1 MIRVVTDSTAYL
13 QKDIIEK
20 YGISVVPL
28 SVEIEGKI
36 YREGVDITDDEFYEL
51 LSKGFN
57 VKTSQPT
64 PNDFLETYKNILSEG
79 DEIVSIHIS
88 SKLSGTVNAAN
99 AAKALLGTDK
109 ITVIDSKSASEDLAY
124 KTEKACELANEGKS
138 RDEIEKYIE
147 KYYFRVF
154 GYFLPMDI
162 NYLKRGGRI
171 NNFQHAVS
179 SVMKLF
185 FIVHLNEGRIDPLQ
199 IVRTEKKAKKELM
212 NLVKRFSEKHG
223 GIERGGVV
231 FGGNKEEG
239 EEYRKEVS
247 EFLGINMRS
256 ARIGPVLG
264 AHLGPRFLGIAF
276 VTNKEA
282 KK

>member
-13 QKDIIEK
+13 PKEVVEK
-20 YGISVVPL
+20 YGISVIPL
-28 SVEIEGKI
+28 SVEIEGKH
-36 YREGVDITDDEFYEL
+36 YREGIDITDDEFYDL
-51 LSKGFN
+51 LSRGFF

-64 PNDFLETYKNILSEG
+64 PNDFLETYKKILSEG

-99 AAKALLGTDK
+99 AAKTLLGTDK

-124 KTEKACELANEGKS
+124 KVEKACELANEGKS
-138 RDEIEKYIE
+138 RKEIEKYLE
-147 KYYFRVF
+147 EYYFRVF

-179 SVMKLF
+179 SIMKLY

-199 IVRTEKKAKKELM
+199 IVRTERKAKKELM
-212 NLVKRFSEKHG
+212 NLVKRFSDKLG

-247 EFLGINMRS
+247 DFLGVNMRS

-276 VTNKEA
+276 VTKKGA

>member
-124 KTEKACELANEGKS
+124 KVEKACELANEGKS

-147 KYYFRVF
+147 EYYFRVF

-212 NLVKRFSEKHG
+212 NLVKRFSEKLG

-276 VTNKEA
+276 VTNKGA

>member
-51 LSKGFN
+51 LLKGFN

-79 DEIVSIHIS
+79 DEIISIHIS

-124 KTEKACELANEGKS
+124 KVEKACELANEGKS

-147 KYYFRVF
+147 EYYFRVF

-212 NLVKRFSEKHG
+212 NLVKRFSEKQG

>member
-13 QKDIIEK
+13 QKDIIKK

-51 LSKGFN
+51 LLKGFN

-79 DEIVSIHIS
+79 DEIISIHIS

-124 KTEKACELANEGKS
+124 KVEKACELANEGKS

-212 NLVKRFSEKHG
+212 NLVKRFSEKQG

>member
-20 YGISVVPL
+20 YKISVVPL

-124 KTEKACELANEGKS
+124 KVEKACELANEGKS

-212 NLVKRFSEKHG
+212 NLVKRFSEKQG

>member
-28 SVEIEGKI
+28 SVEIEGKV

-99 AAKALLGTDK
+99 AAKALLRTDK

-124 KTEKACELANEGKS
+124 KVEKACELANEGKS

-185 FIVHLNEGRIDPLQ
+185 FIVHLNKGRIDPLQ

-212 NLVKRFSEKHG
+212 NLVKRFSEKQG

>member
-1 MIRVVTDSTAYL
+1 MIRIVTDSTAYL
-13 QKDIIEK
+13 QKDIQEK
-20 YGISVVPL
+20 CKISVVPL
-28 SVEIEGKI
+28 SVEIEGKR
-36 YREGVDITDDEFYEL
+36 YREGIDITDDEFYDL
-51 LSKGFN
+51 LKKGFSA
-57 VKTSQPT
+57 KTSQPS
-64 PNDFLETYKNILSEG
+64 PNDFLETYKNILNKG

-99 AAKALLGTDK
+99 AAKTLLGTDK

-124 KTEKACELANEGKS
+124 KVEKACELVEQGKT
-138 RDEIEKYIE
+138 RKEIENYIE
-147 KYYFRVF
+147 EYYYRVF

-171 NNFQHAVS
+171 NNFQHAIS
-179 SVMKLF
+179 SIMKLY

-199 IVRTEKKAKKELM
+199 IVRTERKAKRELM
-212 NLVKRFSEKHG
+212 NLVKRFSEKLG

-247 EFLGINMRS
+247 AFLNKEMRS

-276 VTNKEA
+276 VTKQGVR
-282 KK
+282 K

>member
-20 YGISVVPL
+20 YKISVVPL
-28 SVEIEGKI
+28 SVEIGGKLC
-36 YREGVDITDDEFYEL
+36 REGVDITDDEFYEL
-51 LSKGFN
+51 LSRGFN

-147 KYYFRVF
+147 EYYFRVF

-212 NLVKRFSEKHG
+212 NLVKRFSEKRG

-247 EFLGINMRS
+247 EFLGVNMRS

>member
-28 SVEIEGKI
+28 SVEIKGKI

-124 KTEKACELANEGKS
+124 KVEKACELANEGKS

-147 KYYFRVF
+147 EYYFRVF

-212 NLVKRFSEKHG
+212 NLVKRFSEKLG

-231 FGGNKEEG
+231 FGENKEEG

-276 VTNKEA
+276 VTNKGA

>member
-28 SVEIEGKI
+28 SVEIKGKI

-124 KTEKACELANEGKS
+124 KVEKACELANEGKS

-147 KYYFRVF
+147 EYYFRVF

-212 NLVKRFSEKHG
+212 NLIKRFSEKLG

-239 EEYRKEVS
+239 KEYRKEVS

-276 VTNKEA
+276 VTNKGA

>member
-79 DEIVSIHIS
+79 DEIISIHIS

-124 KTEKACELANEGKS
+124 KVEKACELANEGKS

-147 KYYFRVF
+147 EYYFRVF

-212 NLVKRFSEKHG
+212 NLVKRFSEKQG

>member
-124 KTEKACELANEGKS
+124 KVEKACELANEGKS

-212 NLVKRFSEKHG
+212 NLVKRFSEKQG

>member
-124 KTEKACELANEGKS
+124 KVEKACELANEGKS

-154 GYFLPMDI
+154 GYFLPMDT
-162 NYLKRGGRI
+162 NYLIR
-171 NNFQHAVS
+171 
-179 SVMKLF
+179 
-185 FIVHLNEGRIDPLQ
+185 
-199 IVRTEKKAKKELM
+199 
-212 NLVKRFSEKHG
+212 
-223 GIERGGVV
+223 
-231 FGGNKEEG
+231 
-239 EEYRKEVS
+239 
-247 EFLGINMRS
+247 
-256 ARIGPVLG
+256 
-264 AHLGPRFLGIAF
+264 
-276 VTNKEA
+276 
-282 KK
+282 

>member
-1 MIRVVTDSTAYL
+1 MIRIVTDSAAYL
-13 QKDIIEK
+13 RKEVKEK

-28 SVEIEGKI
+28 YVEIGGKV
-36 YREGVDITDDEFYEL
+36 YREGIDITDDEFYEM
-51 LSKGFN
+51 LSNGAL
-57 VKTSQPT
+57 VKTSQPA
-64 PNDFLETYKNILSEG
+64 PHDFTEVYEKILEAG

-99 AAKALLGTDK
+99 AANALLGTDK

-124 KTEKACELANEGKS
+124 KVEKACELAAEGKS
-138 RDEIEKYIE
+138 RKEIAKYIDE
-147 KYYFRVF
+147 YYNRVF

-171 NNFQHAVS
+171 SNFQHAVS
-179 SVMKLF
+179 NILKLY

-212 NLVKRFSEKHG
+212 GLVKRFSEKLG

-231 FGGNKEEG
+231 FGGNEEEG
-239 EEYRKEVS
+239 GGICRRSFRISRRKYEKGEDRPGS
-247 EFLGINMRS
+247 WS
-256 ARIGPVLG
+256 TLG
-264 AHLGPRFLGIAF
+264 APFF
-276 VTNKEA
+276 
-282 KK
+282 